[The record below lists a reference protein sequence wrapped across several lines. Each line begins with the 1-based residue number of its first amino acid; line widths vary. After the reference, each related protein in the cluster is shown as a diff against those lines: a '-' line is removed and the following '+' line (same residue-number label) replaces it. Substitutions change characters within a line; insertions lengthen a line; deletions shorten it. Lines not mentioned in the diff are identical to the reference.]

1 MAGTAE
7 SDVAEVSAAGGGS
20 CPARLGHEPALDGLR
35 GLAVVGVLVFHG
47 GYLQGGYLGVDA
59 FFVLSGFLITS
70 LLLVEATGSGGVS
83 LGRFWARRARRLLPA
98 LACVLGFVAL
108 YAAVWAQPNELA
120 TIRGDA
126 IATLLYVA
134 NWHQIATSNDY
145 FALFRSPS
153 PLDHTWSLAIEEQFY
168 VVWPLVIWLVV
179 RARRG
184 SNLARPCAGR
194 VLRVGGRVGGVGAN
208 RVSLVGRDAC
218 VLRDGYAGGGDLVR
232 CGVGGVV
239 GVARSVVGPAGAAV
253 ARGCGRRGVRGRR
266 CGVGGAAGD
275 VAGALR
281 GRAGVVRAGRDC
293 GDRGR
298 GASRTRVGIP
308 CLVVAAAAGP
318 RSDQLR
324 DLSVALAAVRG
335 ARRRPGAPQRL
346 AAVRCAG
353 RGHARGRDHLRTT

>member
-1 MAGTAE
+1 MSSSTALE
-7 SDVAEVSAAGGGS
+7 SAADERAVERGS
-20 CPARLGHEPALDGLR
+20 RPARLGHEPALDGLR

-83 LGRFWARRARRLLPA
+83 LGRFWARRAWRLLPA

-145 FALFRSPS
+145 FVLFRSPS

-184 SNLARPCAGR
+184 SNLARR
-194 VLRVGGRVGGVGAN
+194 VLGVCCGLAVASVVWAQIAYRWWGATRVYYGTDTRAAAILFGAALAAWLVWRGPLSGRRA
-208 RVSLVGRDAC
+208 RRWLE
-218 VLRDGYAGGGDLVR
+218 
-232 CGVGGVV
+232 VV
-239 GVARSVVGPAGAAV
+239 GVAAFVGVGVAWVGLPGTSPVLYEGGLVLCGLGVTAVIAAAV
-253 ARGCGRRGVRGRR
+253 HPNAGWYSMSCRGGR
-266 CGVGGAAGD
+266 CG
-275 VAGALR
+275 
-281 GRAGVVRAGRDC
+281 
-293 GDRGR
+293 
-298 GASRTRVGIP
+298 P
-308 CLVVAAAAGP
+308 
-318 RSDQLR
+318 
-324 DLSVALAAVRG
+324 SV
-335 ARRRPGAPQRL
+335 
-346 AAVRCAG
+346 
-353 RGHARGRDHLRTT
+353 